1 MPSGHDQVPK
11 LTPSTEAAAHRPVI
25 YDVTR
30 IVTRALNA
38 APNGIDRVDFALAR
52 HFLARDNG
60 ARGALICTAIGPRL
74 ADPDLA
80 LETIEG
86 VESLWR
92 EDGDAE
98 EDDVYRRV
106 VAALRSQDS
115 ARASLQRATK
125 APSLFFLRQNWRAL
139 RRWAPHLGRPLREA
153 PPGAIYFNV
162 TQFLIDRSW
171 YVRWLAARPDIKPVF
186 FVHDLLPIE
195 APEFFRAREAM
206 LHPRRLSNICR
217 HGAGVVVGSHAV
229 AGRLRQYAAENGRPE
244 LPVCVA
250 RLPVSPVFLSPAGP
264 PAGLDGVNY
273 FVVCGTIE
281 PRKNHLTL
289 LNAWRALALDPAP
302 PKLVIVGKRGWLNGA
317 VVETLER
324 SASLRPYVIEA
335 GGLSTPG
342 LRRLLAGARALLM
355 PSFAEGFGLPV
366 AEALAAGT
374 PVVASNIEAFREV
387 GGDAIDYVDPLD
399 GLGWL
404 QAARDYSTP
413 HSPRRRAALE
423 RSTGDVAGSDAFFA
437 KIDDFIARL

>member
-1 MPSGHDQVPK
+1 MSSRQDEVPK
-11 LTPSTEAAAHRPVI
+11 LTPPGEIARRPVI

-52 HFLARDNG
+52 HFLARN
-60 ARGALICTAIGPRL
+60 ARAREALICTAIGPRL
-74 ADPDLA
+74 ADPNLA

-92 EDGDAE
+92 EDGDPE

-106 VAALRSQDS
+106 VEALGSKDS
-115 ARASLQRATK
+115 AVSSLARARKRPDL
-125 APSLFFLRQNWRAL
+125 LFLERNWRAM

-153 PPGAIYFNV
+153 PEGAVYFNV
-162 TQFLIDRSW
+162 TQFLVDRSW
-171 YVRWLAARPDIKPVF
+171 YVRWLTARTDVKPVF

-206 LHPRRLSNICR
+206 LHPRRISNICR
-217 HGAGVVVGSHAV
+217 YGAGAVVGSHAV
-229 AGRLRQYAAENGRPE
+229 ARRLRQYAAENGRPE

-250 RLPVSPVFLSPAGP
+250 RLPVSPLFSSPAEP
-264 PAGLDGVNY
+264 PAALDDVNY

-289 LNAWRALALDPAP
+289 LNAWRVLTSDPAP
-302 PKLVIVGKRGWLNGA
+302 PKLVIVGTRGWLNGP
-317 VVETLER
+317 VIETLER
-324 SASLRPYVIEA
+324 SVALRPHVIEA

-374 PVVASNIEAFREV
+374 PVVASDIEAFREV
-387 GGDAIDYVDPLD
+387 GGQAIDYVDPLD
-399 GLGWL
+399 GRGWL
-404 QAARDYSTP
+404 QAVRDYATP
-413 HSPRRRAALE
+413 DSPRRRAALE
-423 RSTGDVAGSDAFFA
+423 RNKGAVAGSDAFLA
-437 KIDDFIARL
+437 TIDEFIARL

>member
-1 MPSGHDQVPK
+1 MSK
-11 LTPSTEAAAHRPVI
+11 LTPPSDAARRPVV

-52 HFLARDNG
+52 HFLAQKGR

-74 ADPDLA
+74 ADPDRA

-86 VESLWR
+86 VEALWR

-98 EDDVYRRV
+98 DDDVYLRV
-106 VAALRSQDS
+106 VAALRSRNAAS
-115 ARASLQRATK
+115 SLPMRARK
-125 APSLFFLRQNWRAL
+125 APDLLFLNQNWRAM

-153 PPGAIYFNV
+153 PQGAVYFNV
-162 TQFLIDRSW
+162 TQFLVDRSW
-171 YVRWLAARPDIKPVF
+171 YVRWLTARPDIKPVF

-206 LHPRRLSNICR
+206 LHPRRISNICR
-217 HGAGVVVGSHAV
+217 YGAGAVVGSHAL
-229 AGRLRQYAAENGRPE
+229 AGRLRQYAIDSGRPDM
-244 LPVCVA
+244 PVCVA
-250 RLPVSPVFLSPAGP
+250 RLPVAPLFLSPAEP
-264 PAGLDGVNY
+264 PAALDGVNY

-289 LNAWRALALDPAP
+289 LNAWRALACDPAP

-317 VVETLER
+317 VIEMLER
-324 SASLRPYVIEA
+324 SVALRPHVIEA

-374 PVVASNIEAFREV
+374 PVIASDIEAFREV
-387 GGDAIDYVDPLD
+387 GGEAIDYVDPLD
-399 GLGWL
+399 GRGWL
-404 QAARDYSTP
+404 QAVRDYATP
-413 HSPRRRAALE
+413 DSPRRRAALE
-423 RSTGDVAGSDAFFA
+423 RNNGAVAGSDAFLA
-437 KIDDFIARL
+437 TIDDFIARL

>member
-1 MPSGHDQVPK
+1 MSSRPDEVPK
-11 LTPSTEAAAHRPVI
+11 VTPPSEAARRPVI

-52 HFLARDNG
+52 HFLARH
-60 ARGALICTAIGPRL
+60 AQTRGALICTAIGPRL

-98 EDDVYRRV
+98 EDDVYRRI
-106 VAALRSQDS
+106 VAALRSQDCAVS
-115 ARASLQRATK
+115 LPTRARK
-125 APSLFFLRQNWRAL
+125 APDLLFLERNWRAM

-153 PPGAIYFNV
+153 PQGAVYFNV
-162 TQFLIDRSW
+162 TQFLVDRSW
-171 YVRWLAARPDIKPVF
+171 YMRWLAARPDIKPVF

-195 APEFFRAREAM
+195 APEYFRAREAM
-206 LHPRRLSNICR
+206 LHPRRISNICR
-217 HGAGVVVGSHAV
+217 YGAGAVVGSHAL
-229 AGRLRQYAAENGRPE
+229 ARRLRQYAAENGRPE

-250 RLPVSPVFLSPAGP
+250 RLPVSPLFLSPAEP
-264 PAGLDGVNY
+264 PEALDGVNY

-289 LNAWRALALDPAP
+289 LNAWRVLASDPTP

-317 VVETLER
+317 VIETLER
-324 SASLRPYVIEA
+324 SVVLRPHVIEA

-374 PVVASNIEAFREV
+374 PVVASDIEAFREV
-387 GGDAIDYVDPLD
+387 GGNAIDYVDPLD
-399 GLGWL
+399 GRGWL
-404 QAARDYSTP
+404 QAVRDYSTP
-413 HSPRRRAALE
+413 NSPRRRATLE
-423 RSTGDVAGSDAFFA
+423 RNKGAVAGSEAFFA
-437 KIDDFIARL
+437 KIDEFIARL

>member
-1 MPSGHDQVPK
+1 MSSRRDEVSEV
-11 LTPSTEAAAHRPVI
+11 TPPIEAARPPVI

-52 HFLARDNG
+52 HFLAHKER

-92 EDGDAE
+92 EDGDPE
-98 EDDVYRRV
+98 EDDVYRKI
-106 VAALRSQDS
+106 VAALGSKDVAGSPLTRARKPQDGLFY
-115 ARASLQRATK
+115 AR
-125 APSLFFLRQNWRAL
+125 NWRAL
-139 RRWAPHLGRPLREA
+139 RRWAPHLGQPLREA
-153 PPGAIYFNV
+153 PLGAVYFNV
-162 TQFLIDRSW
+162 TQFLVDRSW
-171 YVRWLAARPDIKPVF
+171 YMRWLKTRPDIKPVF
-186 FVHDLLPIE
+186 FVHDLLPID
-195 APEFFRAREAM
+195 APQFFRAREAL
-206 LHPRRLSNICR
+206 LHPRRLRNICR
-217 HGAGVVVGSHAV
+217 YGAGAVVGTNAV
-229 AGRLRQYAAENGRPE
+229 ARRLRQFAAERGRPE

-250 RLPVSPVFLSPAGP
+250 RLPVSPSFLSPAEA
-264 PAGLDGVNY
+264 PAALDGVNY

-289 LNAWRALALDPAP
+289 LKAWRELALDPEP
-302 PKLVIVGKRGWLNGA
+302 PKLVIVGKRGWLNSA
-317 VVETLER
+317 VIEALEQN
-324 SASLRPYVIEA
+324 ASLRPHVVEA
-335 GGLSTPG
+335 DGLSTPG
-342 LRRLLAGARALLM
+342 LRRLLEGARALLM

-374 PVVASNIEAFREV
+374 PVVASDIEVFREI

-399 GLGWL
+399 ITGWL
-404 QAARDYSTP
+404 QAVRDYSAP
-413 HSPRRRAALE
+413 HAHRRRAAL
-423 RSTGDVAGSDAFFA
+423 DLNNDAVAGAGFFA

>member
-1 MPSGHDQVPK
+1 MSSRQDEVPK
-11 LTPSTEAAAHRPVI
+11 LTLPSEAARRPVI

-52 HFLARDNG
+52 HFLARNAP

-98 EDDVYRRV
+98 EDGVYRRI
-106 VAALRSQDS
+106 VAALRSQNCAVAS
-115 ARASLQRATK
+115 PTRARK
-125 APSLFFLRQNWRAL
+125 APDLLFLERNWRAM

-162 TQFLIDRSW
+162 TQFLVDRSW
-171 YVRWLAARPDIKPVF
+171 YMRWLTARPDIKPVF

-195 APEFFRAREAM
+195 APEYFRAREAM
-206 LHPRRLSNICR
+206 LHPRRISNICR
-217 HGAGVVVGSHAV
+217 YGAGAIVGSQAL
-229 AGRLRQYAAENGRPE
+229 ARRLRRHAAEEGRPE

-250 RLPVSPVFLSPAGP
+250 RLPVSPLFLSPAEP
-264 PAGLDGVNY
+264 PAALDGVNY

-289 LNAWRALALDPAP
+289 LNAWRVLASDPSP

-324 SASLRPYVIEA
+324 SVALRPHIIEA

-374 PVVASNIEAFREV
+374 PVVASDIEAFREV

-404 QAARDYSTP
+404 QAVRDYSTQN
-413 HSPRRRAALE
+413 SPRRRAALA
-423 RSTGDVAGSDAFFA
+423 RNNGDVAGSDAFLA
-437 KIDDFIARL
+437 KIDAFIARL